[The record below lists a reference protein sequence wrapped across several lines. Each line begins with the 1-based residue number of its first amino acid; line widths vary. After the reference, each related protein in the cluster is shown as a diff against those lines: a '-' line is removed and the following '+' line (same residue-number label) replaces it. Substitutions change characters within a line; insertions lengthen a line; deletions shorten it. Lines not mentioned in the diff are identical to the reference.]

1 METNI
6 KSMSEEKSDEITVVT
21 DDITGNIVLFTDE
34 ELGKSSSEEDD
45 EYFKKYNPVATSFII
60 TCVAVAIVVG
70 ILIASLI
77 SSILIDNYNKGVTE
91 VDEYG
96 TVSETSDR

>member
-6 KSMSEEKSDEITVVT
+6 KSMSEEKSDEIITTT

-34 ELGKSSSEEDD
+34 ELGKTSSEEDA
-45 EYFKKYNPVATSFII
+45 EYVKKYNPVATSFII
-60 TCVAVAIVVG
+60 ACVTVAIIVG

-77 SSILIDNYNKGVTE
+77 SSILIDNYNKGVTK
-91 VDEYG
+91 VDESG

>member
-21 DDITGNIVLFTDE
+21 DDISGNIVLFTDE
-34 ELGKSSSEEDD
+34 ELENSSKEDA
-45 EYFKKYNPVATSFII
+45 EYFKKYNPVATLFIT
-60 TCVAVAIVVG
+60 TCVTVAIVVG
-70 ILIASLI
+70 ILIASII

-96 TVSETSDR
+96 TVSETSDK